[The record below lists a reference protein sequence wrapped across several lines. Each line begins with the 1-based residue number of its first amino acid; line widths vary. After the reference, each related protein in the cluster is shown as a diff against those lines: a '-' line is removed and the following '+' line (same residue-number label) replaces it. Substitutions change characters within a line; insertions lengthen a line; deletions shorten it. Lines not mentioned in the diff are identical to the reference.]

1 MRVRHWMTL
10 LGVSAMLGSAF
21 SFTGIAVAHI
31 PPVSVAAGRAVL
43 AAAVLWALVRLSGA
57 RLPAPG
63 PDWRPIAVV
72 GITTGAVPYICLA
85 WGQMHVQSSLA
96 GILFGSVPLFTLVI
110 AHFRAREDRM
120 TVLRLT
126 GIAAGFAGVGAIVGP
141 GALAGFD
148 GKFLGETLILAGAA
162 CYGFGSVYTRRHA
175 RHAPLVMAA
184 GQNLCAGAIL
194 APLSIVLDAPW
205 RLAPGAGPLVA
216 VAALAIVGTA
226 VPAPAIFWLIRSVGA
241 ITASLL
247 AYFIPLTAALIGVL
261 VLGEALS
268 PGMVAGFILILGGA
282 TLVSRRP
289 ASARRT
295 RPADLA

>member
-1 MRVRHWMTL
+1 VRARHWVTL

-31 PPVSVAAGRAVL
+31 PPVTVAAGRAVL
-43 AAAVLWALVRLSGA
+43 AAIVLWSLVRISGG

-63 PDWRPIAVV
+63 PAWRPIAVV
-72 GITTGAVPYICLA
+72 GITTGAIPYICLA

-110 AHFRAREDRM
+110 AHFQAQQEGNAERM
-120 TVLRLT
+120 TSLRIA
-126 GIAAGFAGVGAIVGP
+126 GIVAGFAGVGVILGP
-141 GALAGFD
+141 GALAGLD
-148 GKFLGETLILAGAA
+148 GQLLGEALILAGAA
-162 CYGFGSVYTRRHA
+162 CYGFGSVYTRSHA

-194 APLSIVLDAPW
+194 VPLSIALDAPW
-205 RLAPGAGPLVA
+205 RLAPGLEPLGA
-216 VAALAIVGTA
+216 VVALAVIGTA

-241 ITASLL
+241 ITTSLL

-268 PGMVAGFILILGGA
+268 FGMAAGFILILGGA

-289 ASARRT
+289 AAAS
-295 RPADLA
+295 PA

>member
-1 MRVRHWMTL
+1 MRARHWATL
-10 LGVSAMLGSAF
+10 LAVSVMLGSAF

-31 PPVSVAAGRAVL
+31 PPVTVAAGRAVL
-43 AAAVLWALVRLSGA
+43 AAIVLWTLLRISRG

-63 PDWRPIAVV
+63 PDWRPIAIV
-72 GITTGAVPYICLA
+72 GITTGAIPYICLA

-110 AHFRAREDRM
+110 AHFQARDERM
-120 TVLRLT
+120 TLLRIA
-126 GIAAGFAGVGAIVGP
+126 GIVAGFAGVGVILGP
-141 GALAGFD
+141 GALAGLD
-148 GKFLGETLILAGAA
+148 GQLLGEALILAGAA
-162 CYGFGSVYTRRHA
+162 CYGFGSVYTRNHA

-184 GQNLCAGAIL
+184 GQNLCAAAIL
-194 APLSIVLDAPW
+194 VPLSIALDAPW
-205 RLAPGAGPLVA
+205 RLAPGLEPLVA
-216 VAALAIVGTA
+216 VVALAVIGTA

-241 ITASLL
+241 ITTSLL

-268 PGMVAGFILILGGA
+268 FGTVAGFILILGGA

-289 ASARRT
+289 A
-295 RPADLA
+295 PAPRA